1 MSSPKSV
8 AVVGATGAVGSEMI
22 RCLETRRFPVREL
35 HLLASAASAGKTAR
49 FQDRELTM
57 KALDGFDFAGVD
69 VALLAVEAD
78 VAKETAERA
87 ARAGTLVIDNSSAF
101 RMDPAVPLVVPE
113 VNGAL
118 LDARPRIVANPNC
131 VAAIMT
137 VALAPLA
144 ALARITRIQAA
155 TYQAASGAG
164 LPAMRELEEST
175 RAYLEGRPFEP
186 RVLPHPYAFNFF
198 SHNTPIDPETGY
210 NGEETKVIKEVRRI
224 MDRADLRLSATCIR
238 VPVLR
243 AHGVAMSVEF
253 DTVVTPAAAR
263 AALAAAPGLRL
274 VDDANANRF
283 PMPIDAS
290 GADDVLVGRIRTDLS
305 DPDGKT
311 LALFVCGDQLL
322 KGAALNA
329 VQIAERLA
337 G

>member
-1 MSSPKSV
+1 
-8 AVVGATGAVGSEMI
+8 
-22 RCLETRRFPVREL
+22 
-35 HLLASAASAGKTAR
+35 
-49 FQDRELTM
+49 
-57 KALDGFDFAGVD
+57 
-69 VALLAVEAD
+69 
-78 VAKETAERA
+78 
-87 ARAGTLVIDNSSAF
+87 
-101 RMDPAVPLVVPE
+101 

-144 ALARITRIQAA
+144 GLAHITRINAA

-175 RAYLEGRPFEP
+175 RAYLDGRPFEP

-224 MDRADLRLSATCIR
+224 MDRADLRVSATCIR

-243 AHGVAMSVEF
+243 AHGIAMSVEF
-253 DTVVTPAAAR
+253 DAVVTPAAAR

-274 VDDANANRF
+274 VDDSGANRF
-283 PMPIDAS
+283 PMPIEAS

-305 DPDGKT
+305 DPDGRT
-311 LALFVCGDQLL
+311 IALFVCGDQLL